1 MKLKTNSLGFLILIV
16 FFLFFNNKEI
26 FLYLAD
32 ILIIN
37 LHSNVKYLFAVCVHS
52 KYIAGFIKLK

>member
-1 MKLKTNSLGFLILIV
+1 MILKTSSLGFLILIV

-32 ILIIN
+32 ILIN
-37 LHSNVKYLFAVCVHS
+37 NPH
-52 KYIAGFIKLK
+52 